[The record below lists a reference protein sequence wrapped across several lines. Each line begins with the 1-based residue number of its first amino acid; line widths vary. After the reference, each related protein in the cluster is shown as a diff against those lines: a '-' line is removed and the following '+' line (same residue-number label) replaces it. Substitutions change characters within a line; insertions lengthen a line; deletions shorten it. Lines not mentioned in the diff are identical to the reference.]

1 MPTPQIPETMRAWR
15 VTTLGEPADALT
27 LSTVTT
33 PVPKAGEVL
42 IRVGAV
48 AANFPD
54 VLLARGEYQVKPE
67 LPFVPGVECSGSV
80 VAVGDGVTNV
90 SVGDRVVA
98 YSIGLLAEYAV
109 VPAGAVQLIPDSL
122 DDARAAGLTI
132 AYQTAWFALHR
143 RARLGSGEWLLV
155 HAAAGGVGLLLT
167 QLAALRGGRV
177 IATASTDAKRALART
192 AGAEEVI
199 DYPGFADRV
208 LEITGGAGVAAVY
221 DGVGRSTFL
230 EGLRLLRPL
239 GRMILYGWAS
249 GPPDPL
255 DVALLQRGSLYVQR
269 PTLATHTATSA
280 MLQDRARRVL
290 ELVRSGRLTVRIGAR
305 YPLAEVRRAHQDLQT
320 RVTTGK
326 LLLVP

>member
-1 MPTPQIPETMRAWR
+1 MRA
-15 VTTLGEPADALT
+15 VTIRRHGGPEVLEYGEAPE
-27 LSTVTT
+27 
-33 PVPKAGEVL
+33 PVPRQGEVIVEVRAIGINFRDVYDREGWPPATEVPL
-42 IRVGAV
+42 VLGTEGAGTVAGSGERVAWARLPGGYAERVSLPRDRLVPVPDDLPLEV
-48 AANFPD
+48 AAAAMLQGMTAD
-54 VLLARGEYQVKPE
+54 YL
-67 LPFVPGVECSGSV
+67 
-80 VAVGDGVTNV
+80 V
-90 SVGDRVVA
+90 SDSYPIERGDRV
-98 YSIGLLAEYAV
+98 
-109 VPAGAVQLIPDSL
+109 
-122 DDARAAGLTI
+122 
-132 AYQTAWFALHR
+132 
-143 RARLGSGEWLLV
+143 LV

-230 EGLRLLRPL
+230 EGLRVLRPL

-290 ELVRSGRLTVRIGAR
+290 ELVRSGRLTVHIGAR
-305 YPLAEVRRAHQDLQT
+305 YPLADVRRAHQDLQT